1 MIQIN
6 HLKALIAI
14 SQTGNMS
21 NAARQLYVSQP
32 ALSQQIKNLETHL
45 GTELFQRNTNPVTF
59 LPAGKRLLES
69 AYEITKIV
77 TNSKRDISLMIAGTV
92 GNLRIAVECH
102 SSFAWLMPTM
112 AAFQRD
118 WPDIQMDL
126 VSGFQPDP
134 VSLLT
139 KNEADLVIVNA
150 MQNRPDVLFYPLF
163 RYEIFVLLAELHSL
177 AGKAY
182 LSAHDFLGDVLSHY
196 PISEER
202 IELLREVL
210 MPAGINPPR
219 RSAEITD
226 SILHLVAS
234 KQAIAALPG
243 WLVGPHLSR
252 NKIAAR
258 SIGQNGLFGN
268 LYAATTLAGGNTTYL
283 PNFIKTLR
291 QTSFET
297 LEGIEEIH

>member
-1 MIQIN
+1 MIQIT

-14 SQTGNMS
+14 SQTGNIS
-21 NAARQLYVSQP
+21 NAARRLSVSQP

-45 GTELFQRNTNPVTF
+45 GTELFQRNTNPVIF

-77 TNSKRDISLMIAGTV
+77 TNSKRDISLMIAGIV
-92 GNLRIAVECH
+92 GKLRIAVECH
-102 SSFAWLMPTM
+102 SSFDWLMPSM

-139 KNEADLVIVNA
+139 KDEADLVIVNA
-150 MQNRPDVLFYPLF
+150 MQDRPDVLFYPLF
-163 RYEIFVLLAELHSL
+163 RYEILVLLAELHSL

-182 LSAHDFLGDVLSHY
+182 LAAHDFLGQVLAHY
-196 PISEER
+196 PITDEQMD
-202 IELLREVL
+202 LLREVL
-210 MPAGINPPR
+210 IPANINPPR

-252 NKIAAR
+252 NHVTAR
-258 SIGQNGLFGN
+258 PIGQNGLFTN
-268 LYAATTLAGGNTTYL
+268 LYAATTLAGGNTAYL
-283 PNFIKTLR
+283 PDFIKTLKR
-291 QTSFET
+291 RSFET
-297 LEGIEEIH
+297 LAGIHEIK